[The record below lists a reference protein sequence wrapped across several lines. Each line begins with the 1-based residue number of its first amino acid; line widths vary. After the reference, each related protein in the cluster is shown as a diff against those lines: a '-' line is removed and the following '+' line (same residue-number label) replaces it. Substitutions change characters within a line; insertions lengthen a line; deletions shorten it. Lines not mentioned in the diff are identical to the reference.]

1 VNVFTGI
8 YLLLLLSALLI
19 FSIRVSRH
27 SYYKKWILLYLLAS
41 MVTTLLAVSLVRL
54 AGYRNNLFLFHFFT
68 PVEYILLATLYYQSL
83 KGRRI
88 KKLVLLSIPLFIAY
102 SVFSSVAI
110 QKFSSNNSSTIII
123 ESILMILWSLL
134 FLREV
139 LLYQEV
145 MNLTQFAMFWIT
157 VGILFYFTGN
167 LVIEGMLDYM
177 IRHSMELAR
186 RIYRFSYLFSYL
198 LFILFSVGG
207 LAGTTVEMRKVN

>member
-1 VNVFTGI
+1 MI
-8 YLLLLLSALLI
+8 
-19 FSIRVSRH
+19 
-27 SYYKKWILLYLLAS
+27 
-41 MVTTLLAVSLVRL
+41 TTLLAISLVRL
-54 AGYRNNLFLFHFFT
+54 AGYQNNLFLFHFFT
-68 PVEYILLATLYYQSL
+68 PVEYTLLATLYYQSL
-83 KGRRI
+83 KGRKI

-207 LAGTTVEMRKVN
+207 LAETTVEMRKVN